1 MTSVLNSYLVQHRSL
16 SIPGLG
22 TVWIQPEPASKA
34 VEGEKWLPPAVTY
47 RIDKFHDTPEKEFFY
62 FLAEHRQIPEYEAI
76 KEYNEFT
83 TAFCLAVRTEE
94 EARWEG
100 IGIFKKDQSGEIVI
114 EQIARPFLLF
124 TPIEAAEISRSA
136 QPVIRQEETSSGE
149 VITPDEE
156 KEAASGLLEE
166 ELLNPAPAKRRWLM
180 FAIALLVIILLVL
193 LIYFYRNGY
202 VWHSLFNQQSVF

>member
-22 TVWIQPEPASKA
+22 TIWIQPEPASKA
-34 VEGEKWLPPAVTY
+34 TEGEEWLPPAVIY
-47 RIDKFHDTPEKEFFY
+47 RIDKFQDTPEKEFFH
-62 FLAEHRQIPEYEAI
+62 FLAEHRQIPEYQAI

-83 TAFCLAVRTEE
+83 TAFCLAVRTKE

-100 IGIFKKDQSGEIVI
+100 VGIFKKDPTGEILI
-114 EQIARPFLLF
+114 EQIAKPFLLF

-136 QPVIRQEETSSGE
+136 QPVSRQEEMVSGE
-149 VITPDEE
+149 VITPDEK
-156 KEAASGLLEE
+156 KEAGSSLLEG
-166 ELLNPAPAKRRWLM
+166 ELLTPAPAKRRWLM
-180 FAIALLVIILLVL
+180 FVIALLVIILLVL

>member
-22 TVWIQPEPASKA
+22 TIWIQPEPASKA
-34 VEGEKWLPPAVTY
+34 TEGGEWLPPAVIY
-47 RIDKFHDTPEKEFFY
+47 RIDKFQDTPEKEFFH

-83 TAFCLAVRTEE
+83 AAFCLAVRTKE

-100 IGIFKKDQSGEIVI
+100 VGIFKMDPSGEIVI
-114 EQIARPFLLF
+114 EQIAKPFLLF
-124 TPIEAAEISRSA
+124 TPIEAAIIRAAE
-136 QPVIRQEETSSGE
+136 PLTRQEEASSGE
-149 VITPDEE
+149 VITPDEKGE
-156 KEAASGLLEE
+156 DASGLPEG
-166 ELLNPAPAKRRWLM
+166 ELRTPAPAKRRWLM
-180 FAIALLVIILLVL
+180 LVIALLVIILLVL